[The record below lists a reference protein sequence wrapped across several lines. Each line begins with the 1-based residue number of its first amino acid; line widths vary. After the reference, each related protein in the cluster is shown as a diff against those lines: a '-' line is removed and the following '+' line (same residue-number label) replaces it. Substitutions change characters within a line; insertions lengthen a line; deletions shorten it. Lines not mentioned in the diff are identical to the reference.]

1 MRRRTAEALAALTL
15 LASPAAASAQAR
27 VEDRDAVIAEAR
39 AAVARGDNVAAV
51 ARLEDARAAS
61 PDDPEILRLLGS
73 AYAYAQRHREAIAT
87 LRAAQ
92 ALAPEDLDIRAAL
105 ARAYL
110 WSGDRAA
117 ARRELVAIEARDPG
131 NAELAAIR
139 DQLALPQG
147 ERPTTRAGVFAAQS
161 VADVSLDNGPDR
173 TWWTTTLGAFAPI
186 TRGTTLS
193 VEAERE
199 DRDFA
204 VDTHLLARIDHQ
216 FSPGWRGYLA
226 AAVTPEADFRE
237 QWSVRGGMEA
247 GLGRQVALLADV
259 RHADYGSTQVTAIEP
274 GVRFGVPALR
284 SSATLR
290 MINLW
295 DEQGAHRSG
304 WSARVDTETRS
315 GAGLFAGVAS
325 YPDTEAGI
333 TRRVRS
339 AFVGAAIPVTPHV
352 TIRAT
357 GDYERRVDTYSRK
370 GLTLGL
376 QIRR

>member
-1 MRRRTAEALAALTL
+1 VPRRTAEAAALLAL
-15 LASPAAASAQAR
+15 LASPAAAFPQTGA
-27 VEDRDAVIAEAR
+27 DREATIAEAR
-39 AAVARGDNVAAV
+39 AAVERRDNAAAIV
-51 ARLEDARAAS
+51 RLEAAS
-61 PDDPEILRLLGS
+61 VAWPNDPEILRLLGS

-87 LRAAQ
+87 LHAAQ

-110 WSGDRAA
+110 WSGDRDA
-117 ARRELVAIEARDPG
+117 ARRELAAIEARDPG

-139 DQLALPQG
+139 NQLASPQG
-147 ERPTTRAGVFAAQS
+147 ERATVRPGVFASQS
-161 VADVSLDNGPDR
+161 VARVALDNGPDR

-186 TRGTTLS
+186 ARGTSIS

-199 DRDFA
+199 DRGLA
-204 VDTHLLARIDHQ
+204 VDTHLLARVDHQ
-216 FSPGWRGYLA
+216 FSSRWRGYLA
-226 AAVTPEADFRE
+226 AAATPEADFRE
-237 QWSVRGGMEA
+237 QWSVRGGIEA
-247 GLGRQVALLADV
+247 DIGRRVTLLADV
-259 RHADYGSTQVTAIEP
+259 RHADYGQTQVTAVEP
-274 GVRFGVPALR
+274 GIRFGLPPLR

-295 DEQGAHRSG
+295 DEQGEHRSG
-304 WSARVDTETRS
+304 WSARLDTETRS

-339 AFVGAAIPVTPHV
+339 VFVGAAVPVSADV

-357 GDYERRVDTYSRK
+357 AEYERRVDTYTRK
-370 GLTLGL
+370 GLSLGL
-376 QIRR
+376 QLRL